1 MDMRTA
7 RRITAVVALAA
18 AYAAAAARAQSLP
31 SRLSDDDFWR
41 LVNDLSEPGGY
52 FRSDNF
58 VSNET
63 TFQHVIPELVK
74 SHPSGGVYL
83 GVGPDQNFTYIV
95 ALRPRLSIVTDIRR
109 QNMIEHLMYKAVIE
123 LAPTR
128 ADFLALLFSRPRPA
142 GIADTTGA
150 PALLQAYVAAPS
162 DSIVYRKNLAAIREQ
177 LVNRHKF
184 TLTADDLSSLA
195 YVYEAFFEG
204 GPELTYS
211 FSVGRQGRAGYFGRR
226 MPTYAELMAEADAL
240 GTHRSYLASEENYRV
255 LRELETNNLIVPI
268 VGDFAGEKAIRAVGT
283 YLKQHNATVTAFY
296 TSNVEQYLFQQADDW
311 KHFFA
316 NVATLPLDARSTFIR
331 AVFNYM
337 GFRDPVSG
345 APGPR
350 STTMLSPILDVLK
363 AVDDGKVLTYTD
375 VIQLSTAPV
384 PAPSLQR

>member
-1 MDMRTA
+1 MDMRTVRKVA
-7 RRITAVVALAA
+7 AIAALAMV
-18 AYAAAAARAQSLP
+18 YAAPARAQSLP
-31 SRLSDDDFWR
+31 SRLSDDDFWK
-41 LVNDLSEPGGY
+41 LVNELSEAGGY

-83 GVGPDQNFTYIV
+83 GVGPDQNFSYIV
-95 ALRPRLSIVTDIRR
+95 ALRPRMAIVSDIRR

-123 LAPTR
+123 LSPTR

-142 GIADTTGA
+142 GVADTTGA
-150 PALLQAYVAAPS
+150 PALLQAYIAAPA
-162 DSIVYRKNLAAIREQ
+162 DSIAYRKNLAAIKEQ
-177 LVNRHKF
+177 LVTRHRF
-184 TLTADDLSSLA
+184 ALSTDDLSSLA
-195 YVYEAFFEG
+195 YVYEAFFDA

-211 FSVGRQGRAGYFGRR
+211 FAVGRQGRAGYFGRR
-226 MPTYAELMAEADAL
+226 MPTYAELMAETDAL

-255 LRELETNNLIVPI
+255 LRDLEINNLLVPI
-268 VGDFAGEKAIRAVGT
+268 VGDFAGEKALRAVGT

-363 AVDDGKVLTYTD
+363 AVDDGKVQTYYD

-384 PAPSLQR
+384 PAPAQR